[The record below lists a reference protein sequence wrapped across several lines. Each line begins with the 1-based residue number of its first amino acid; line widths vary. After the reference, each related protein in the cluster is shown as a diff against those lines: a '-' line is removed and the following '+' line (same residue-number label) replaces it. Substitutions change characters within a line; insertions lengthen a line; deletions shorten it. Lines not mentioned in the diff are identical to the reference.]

1 MKYILTP
8 DLEYPDQFDT
18 THDKLECHCCHKTIL
33 KVLLH
38 IINIIPT
45 PLLLIHN
52 VEQ

>member
-1 MKYILTP
+1 MKYIQPP

-18 THDKLECHCCHKTIL
+18 THDKLDNL
-33 KVLLH
+33 Q
-38 IINIIPT
+38 IINITPT